1 MVEAGLTRSLDELL
15 SKPGAFPGYTLDE
28 VVHRGS
34 KCTVAR
40 ARRARDDCRVVL
52 KIVTDADPDCRPFAV
67 LRHERAVANR
77 VASDGIV
84 RALGLEQWSG
94 RVALVLEDFGGISL
108 REYLDRDGKLLPEV
122 FLDIAGQLC
131 TALVEIHQHGII
143 HKDLKP
149 DNMLINPAGVVKI
162 ADFSIASILS
172 NEVIPQGHAGAAVPT
187 SAREL
192 EGTLPYMAPEQTGR
206 MNRGI
211 DQRADLYSLGI
222 TFYELLAGHRPFRQR
237 DALELVHAHIATAP
251 VPLHELDPGVPRAL
265 SIVVDKL
272 LAKNPEDRYQSAVG
286 LGADI
291 AECGR
296 QLRERGRIADDFVP
310 GTKDHPDTLQLP
322 QKLYGREVEIR
333 TLVEAFERA
342 SEGKAQLLLVSGTAG
357 VGKSA
362 LVNEV
367 HKELTRRRGHFI
379 SGKFDQLTRNTPFAP
394 VAQAVREL
402 VRQIL
407 SEDPDSLAL
416 WKETL
421 EGAMAGNGGVLTDL
435 IPELTLVIGPQPP
448 MQELG
453 AAEAQNRFTL
463 VFQNFIR
470 VFAAAKHP
478 LVIFL
483 DDLQW
488 VDPASLKLLQLLLTD
503 PRSGHLLLIGAYRDN
518 EVPPTHPLALAIGEV
533 RHHGAAVSE
542 VSLGPLDRANVS
554 KLVFDALSSDSKE
567 TANLA
572 AYLFAKTHGNPF
584 FVNQFL
590 RSLRKEKLLTRD
602 ASTGRWTWD
611 LEGIERAR
619 VTDNVVEFMAAR
631 LRQLAPE
638 TQAIL
643 RLAACIGHQF
653 DVRTLS
659 VIREASIGDTAD
671 ALWEAL
677 REGFVL
683 PLSADYRFLHAPD
696 SGHADP
702 AVSTGS
708 AFHVGYKFLH
718 DRVQQAAYSLIED
731 AQKQEVHL
739 RIGRLLLAKCTTGGI
754 PRDEELFDVVNHL
767 NVGASCID
775 GRDERLRLAR
785 LNLLAGRKAKAATA
799 YDAAADYLRT
809 GMWLLEKS
817 STSNGSPPTCSHSP
831 TSPPEAGG
839 WNTDY
844 ELAFGLH
851 LARAECEHLTG
862 RFGQAERLFDV
873 ISSRV
878 KTDRERAQVQNLRMV
893 LCLTLG
899 KYAEAVAAG
908 RAGLKLFGIDL
919 PEDPDELRA
928 TLDAELA
935 QVDATLDGRP
945 IADLIDAPAL
955 TDPRMQTIGSLMST
969 VTPAAYFVNPTLF
982 GLLGAK
988 QVNLALRHGHTN
1000 VSAYGYVAYGMF
1012 LTGVLGRHR
1021 EAYQFGVLGL
1031 ALNDKFANAE
1041 LTCKVNVLFTAFMNF
1056 FGMPLRTGHQPL
1068 SRAYAAGMQTGDFVY
1083 LSYACDQMLFIRLG
1097 AGDELAMV
1105 HEEIDKYLE
1114 LMHRT
1119 KHTLSIELQKIM
1131 LQMVKNLRGL
1141 TKGRYTLSD
1150 AGFEEAGYV
1159 ERLLASGLGFAA
1171 SWYYVVKLQLLYLH
1185 GDYAG
1190 AFAVGLEAQKRIGTG
1205 GVYFATELP
1214 FYLGLTCTAL
1224 HDAAADDE
1232 RELQRTMLGPIGAK
1246 LKLYAE
1252 ECPENFRHKH
1262 LMVAAEMTRIQGRDE
1277 DARRLYERAIVAAQD
1292 AGFVHHEAMAGELLA
1307 KFHLAQGRRTE
1318 AARALDQARRAYKR
1332 WGATAK
1338 VDDLEDMR

>member
-1 MVEAGLTRSLDELL
+1 MTRSLDELL
-15 SKPGAFPGYTLDE
+15 SKAGEFPGYTLDE

-52 KIVTDADPDCRPFAV
+52 KIVTDADPESRPYAV

-94 RVALVLEDFGGISL
+94 RVALVLEDFGGSSL
-108 REYLDRDGKLLPEV
+108 RQYLDRNGKLLPEV
-122 FLDIAGQLC
+122 FLDIAFQLC
-131 TALVEIHQHGII
+131 SALAEIHQHGII

-162 ADFSIASILS
+162 ADFSISSILS
-172 NEVIPQGHAGAAVPT
+172 NEVTVPA

-206 MNRGI
+206 MNRGL

-237 DALELVHAHIATAP
+237 DALELVHAHIASVP
-251 VPLHELDPGVPRAL
+251 IPLHELDPGVPRAL

-286 LGADI
+286 LRTDI
-291 AECGR
+291 AECRR

-322 QKLYGREVEIR
+322 QKLYGRETETK

-367 HKELTRRRGHFI
+367 HKELTRRRGLFVT
-379 SGKFDQLTRNTPFAP
+379 GKFDQLTRNTPFAP
-394 VAQAVREL
+394 VAQAMREL

-407 SEDPDSLAL
+407 SEEPQALAV
-416 WKETL
+416 WKTTL
-421 EGAMAGNGGVLTDL
+421 ENAMAGNGGVLTHL
-435 IPELTLVIGPQPP
+435 IPELSLVMGPQPSVR
-448 MQELG
+448 ELG

-470 VFAAAKHP
+470 VFADEQHP

-488 VDPASLKLLQLLLTD
+488 VDPASLRLLQLLLTD
-503 PRSGHLLLIGAYRDN
+503 PRSGYLLVIGAYRDN
-518 EVPPTHPLALAIGEV
+518 EVPPTHPLALAIGEL
-533 RHHGAAVSE
+533 RRQGAAVAE
-542 VSLGPLDRANVS
+542 VGVGPLDLGNVS
-554 KLVFDALSSDSKE
+554 RLVFDALSSDSKE
-567 TANLA
+567 TAKLA
-572 AYLFAKTHGNPF
+572 EYLFAKTHGNPF

-602 ASTGRWTWD
+602 AASGRWMWN
-611 LEGIERAR
+611 LEDIERAR

-643 RLAACIGHQF
+643 RLAACIGYQF

-683 PLSADYRFLHAPD
+683 PLSADYRFLHSPD
-696 SGHADP
+696 HDHSDP

-708 AFHVGYKFLH
+708 TFHVGYKFLH

-731 AQKQEVHL
+731 AQKQAVHL
-739 RIGRLLLAKCTTGGI
+739 RIGRILLGKCTGGV

-767 NVGASCID
+767 NVGASCIED
-775 GRDERLRLAR
+775 GEERLRLAR
-785 LNLLAGRKAKAATA
+785 LNLQAGRKAKSATA

-809 GMWLLEKS
+809 GMWLLEKCGAHAES
-817 STSNGSPPTCSHSP
+817 D
-831 TSPPEAGG
+831 GG
-839 WNTDY
+839 WDIDY

-851 LARAECEHLTG
+851 LSRAECEHLTG

-908 RAGLKLFGIDL
+908 RAGLKLFGIEL
-919 PEDPDELRA
+919 PENPDELRA
-928 TLDAELA
+928 ALDAELA
-935 QVDATLDGRP
+935 QVDATLGGRP
-945 IADLIDAPAL
+945 IADLIDTPAL
-955 TDPRMQTIGSLMST
+955 TDPRIQTISSLMST

-988 QVNLALRHGHTN
+988 QVNLALLHGHNN

-1012 LTGVLGRHR
+1012 LTGVLGRYR

-1031 ALNDKFANAE
+1031 ALNDKFANNE

-1105 HEEIDKYLE
+1105 REEIDKFLE

-1119 KHTLSIELQKIM
+1119 KHALSIELQKIM
-1131 LQMVKNLRGL
+1131 LQMVKNLQGF

-1159 ERLLASGLGFAA
+1159 EGLLASGLGFAA
-1171 SWYYVVKLQLLYLH
+1171 SWYYVVKLMLLYLH

-1214 FYLGLTCTAL
+1214 FFLGLTCTAL
-1224 HDAAADDE
+1224 HDGATDEE
-1232 RELQRTMLGPIGAK
+1232 RETQRTMLGPIETK
-1246 LKLYAE
+1246 LKLWAE

-1262 LMVAAEMTRIQGRDE
+1262 LMVAAELARIQGRDE
-1277 DARRLYERAIVAAQD
+1277 AAQKLYESAIIAAQD

-1307 KFHLAQGRRTE
+1307 KFHHAHGRRAE
-1318 AARALDQARRAYKR
+1318 AARTLDEARRAYER

-1338 VDDLEDMR
+1338 VDDLEDMP